1 MGAEKPLP
9 TLHVDVEPG
18 WRGGQRQVLLLC
30 RGLARRGHPVTLVAR
45 EGGELAARAR
55 RDGLDVEEI
64 AFRGQWDL
72 NAGRRLAGLVRQRRP
87 DVVGMHSSH
96 SHALGVLA
104 RLMVRDGRPPFI
116 VTRRVDFP
124 IGRGLIRGW
133 KYRRGVDG
141 FIAIS
146 EAVRRKLVAGGVPEG
161 RIRLVH
167 SGVEP
172 VEVPADARRELR
184 RELDLADGSLV
195 AGNVAGLVG
204 HKDQATLLRAVRLAR
219 EQEPRLVVLLVGE
232 GELRG
237 DLERLSGE
245 LGLDGGTVRFLG
257 FRSDV
262 PRILG
267 GLDLF
272 VMSSAQEGLGTS
284 IVDAMMAGV
293 PVVATA
299 AGGIGEVV
307 EDGVTGRL
315 VPPRDPERLASAMLE
330 ALRNRDAT
338 GRMCAVARERSLS
351 RFSSDAMVSG
361 TLAAYRELLKP
372 AGRALP

>member
-1 MGAEKPLP
+1 MGAEQRLA

-30 RGLARRGHPVTLVAR
+30 RGLVRRGHPVTLVAR
-45 EGGELAARAR
+45 EGGELARRAR
-55 RDGLDVEEI
+55 SDGLAVEEI
-64 AFRGQWDL
+64 SFRGQWDL
-72 NAGRRLAGLVRQRRP
+72 VAARSLADLVRRHQP

-96 SHALGVLA
+96 SHALGALA
-104 RLMVRDGRPPFI
+104 RWMIRIERPPFI

-124 IGRGLIRGW
+124 IGRGLMRGW

-146 EAVRRKLVAGGVPEG
+146 EAVRRELVAGGVPGE

-172 VEVPADARRELR
+172 MAVPADARAELLREL
-184 RELDLADGSLV
+184 ELAEENLV
-195 AGNVAGLVG
+195 VGNVAGLVG
-204 HKDQATLLRAVRLAR
+204 HKDQATLLRAAR
-219 EQEPRLVVLLVGE
+219 IAWKQEPRLVFLVVGE
-232 GELRG
+232 GELRAE
-237 DLERLSGE
+237 LERLRGE
-245 LGLDGGTVRFLG
+245 LGLDHGTVRFLG

-262 PRILG
+262 ARILG

-272 VMSSAQEGLGTS
+272 VMSSSKEGLGTS

-299 AGGIGEVV
+299 AGGIGELV

-315 VPPRDPERLASAMLE
+315 VPPRDPERLAVAMLE
-330 ALRNRDAT
+330 ALRETDAT
-338 GRMCAVARERSLS
+338 GRMCAAARERSLT
-351 RFSSDAMVSG
+351 RFSAEAMVTG
-361 TLAAYRELLKP
+361 TLAAYRELLMS

>member
-1 MGAEKPLP
+1 MGAERPLS

-30 RGLARRGHPVTLVAR
+30 GGLLRRGHPVTLVVR
-45 EGGELAARAR
+45 QGGELAARAR
-55 RDGLDVEEI
+55 REGLSVEEI
-64 AFRGQWDL
+64 SFRGQWDL
-72 NAGRRLAGLVRQRRP
+72 VAARKLANLVRGHVP
-87 DVVGMHSSH
+87 EVVGMHSSH
-96 SHALGVLA
+96 SHALGALA
-104 RLMVRDGRPPFI
+104 RLMVGDRRPPFI

-133 KYRRGVDG
+133 KYRHGVDG

-146 EAVRRKLVAGGVPEG
+146 EAVRRELEAGGVPGE

-172 VEVPADARRELR
+172 MEVPANARRDLH
-184 RELDLADGSLV
+184 RELDLPEGSLV
-195 AGNVAGLVG
+195 VGNVAGLVG
-204 HKDQATLLRAVRLAR
+204 HKDQATLLRAVRLAWQ
-219 EQEPRLVVLLVGE
+219 QEPRLVALLVGE
-232 GELRG
+232 GELRA

-245 LGLDGGTVRFLG
+245 LGLDRGTVRFLG

-272 VMSSAQEGLGTS
+272 VMSSSQEGLGTS

-299 AGGIGEVV
+299 AGGIGELV

-315 VPPRDPERLASAMLE
+315 APPRDPERLAAAMLE
-330 ALRNRDAT
+330 ALRASDAT
-338 GRMCAVARERSLS
+338 DRMRAAARERSLT
-351 RFSSDAMVSG
+351 RFSAEAMVTG
-361 TLAAYRELLKP
+361 TLTAYRELLSSL
-372 AGRALP
+372 GRVLP

>member
-1 MGAEKPLP
+1 MGAEQPLA
-9 TLHVDVEPG
+9 TLHVDVETG

-45 EGGELAARAR
+45 AGGELAARAG
-55 RDGLDVEEI
+55 RDGLAVEEI
-64 AFRGQWDL
+64 SFRGQWDL
-72 NAGRRLAGLVRQRRP
+72 VAARELAGLVNRHEP

-104 RLMVRDGRPPFI
+104 RLILHKQRPPFI

-124 IGRGLIRGW
+124 IGRGVMRGW

-146 EAVRRKLVAGGVPEG
+146 EAVRRELVAGGVSPET
-161 RIRLVH
+161 IRLVH

-172 VEVPADARRELR
+172 MEVPADARAELR
-184 RELDLADGSLV
+184 RELNLAEGVLV
-195 AGNVAGLVG
+195 VGNVAGLVG
-204 HKDQATLLRAVRLAR
+204 HKDQATLLRAAR
-219 EQEPRLVVLLVGE
+219 IAWEQEPRLVVLVVGE

-237 DLERLSGE
+237 ELDRLSGE
-245 LGLDGGTVRFLG
+245 LGLDRGTVRFLG

-262 PRILG
+262 ARILG
-267 GLDLF
+267 ALDLF
-272 VMSSAQEGLGTS
+272 VMSSCQEGLGTS

-299 AGGIGEVV
+299 AGGIGELV

-315 VPPRDPERLASAMLE
+315 VPPRDPERLAAAMLE
-330 ALRNRDAT
+330 ALREQDAT
-338 GRMCAVARERSLS
+338 DGMCRAARERSLV
-351 RFSSDAMVSG
+351 RFSADAMVTG
-361 TLAAYRELLKP
+361 TLAAYRELLTSV
-372 AGRALP
+372 GRGLP